1 MHTVGFFA
9 LLAIVVLGGAY
20 LLSGYMHVVYDG
32 RRSWLSPV
40 FGPVERLIYR
50 ALGID
55 AERDMTALQYTRA
68 VLMFS
73 AAGFLVLY
81 IIQRIQG
88 HLPFEP
94 DLAEGRAP

>member
-1 MHTVGFFA
+1 MHTVGFLA

-20 LLSGYMHVVYDG
+20 LLSGYMHRVYDG
-32 RRSWLSPV
+32 RRTWLSPV

-73 AAGFLVLY
+73 AAG
-81 IIQRIQG
+81 
-88 HLPFEP
+88 LPRPVHHPADPGPPAVQP
-94 DLAEGRAP
+94 DLAQGRAP